1 MKLQRVLADTAFKL
15 SHSGIES
22 AARDARVLTAYALEV
37 PISDLSLKINDKV
50 SANIISK
57 LEKLILRRINREP
70 ISKILGRREFWGR
83 TFSINKNVLDP
94 RGDTETLIDYVI
106 EKPVKTVLELGTGS
120 GVIAV
125 TLACAWKE
133 VQVTAVDISEDALLL
148 AQINAE
154 KFNVENKIQF
164 LKSDWFEN
172 VEGIFDMIISNP
184 PYIGWVEQ
192 DKISAEVKKYDP
204 EIALFAGYDG
214 FDAYKKI
221 IPSLSKFLNKDGL
234 VVLEIGASQSSQV
247 KDIMNS
253 SGFFDVKILK
263 DLSGKER
270 AVAAKLA

>member
-106 EKPVKTVLELGTGS
+106 EKPVKKVLELGTGS

-192 DKISAEVKKYDP
+192 NKISAEVKKYDP

-234 VVLEIGASQSSQV
+234 VVLEIGATQSSKV

-253 SGFFDVKILK
+253 SGFFGIEIIK

-270 AVAAKLA
+270 AVAGKLA

>member
-50 SANIISK
+50 SSNIISK